1 MRKQYHFRQVGDDTC
16 IWDVH
21 RLVELSQNFLT
32 IEIPLIEI
40 RELNESYWFPDIYPT
55 TQQIIDHIQLV
66 QDADLKYPIIVCAD
80 GRLMD
85 GMHRVAK
92 AKLQGQLTI
101 QAVKF
106 EVTPQPDFINV
117 DADDLDY
124 DDE

>member
-1 MRKQYHFRQVGDDTC
+1 MRKQYHFRQVGEDTY

-21 RLVELSQNFLT
+21 RLVELSQNFAT
-32 IEIPLIEI
+32 IEIALTEI
-40 RELNESYWFPDIYPT
+40 QELNESYWFPDTHPT
-55 TQQIIDHIQLV
+55 TQEIIDHIQLV

-80 GRLMD
+80 GRVMD
-85 GMHRVAK
+85 GMHRIAK
-92 AKLQGQLTI
+92 AKLQDQLTL

>member
-16 IWDVH
+16 IWDVY
-21 RLVELSQNFLT
+21 RLVELSQNFPT

-66 QDADLKYPIIVCAD
+66 QDADLKYPIILCAE
-80 GRLMD
+80 GRVMD

-92 AKLQGQLTI
+92 AKLLGYRKI
-101 QAVKF
+101 KAVQF
-106 EVTPQPDFINV
+106 AQNPEPDYKNI
-117 DADDLDY
+117 
-124 DDE
+124 DENELEYGDE